1 MMGSVRYHFDSI
13 QTDSRFD
20 CGQTLFSL
28 DDGEN
33 VSESASKLLSDR
45 VHCGREQKVR
55 GVEGGSGW
63 TDGIGKTASSA
74 VKKSDSL
81 LIDEVELDG
90 SALRDFDGASD
101 DENDFLPVALG
112 TKIGTGLGENTR
124 ANSTVHWRNRI
135 RFCLKRVST
144 VFGCCFP
151 WAAGFNQFK

>member
-1 MMGSVRYHFDSI
+1 MMGSVRS
-13 QTDSRFD
+13 DSRF
-20 CGQTLFSL
+20 

-33 VSESASKLLSDR
+33 VSEDFPVGEAASKLLS
-45 VHCGREQKVR
+45 VGVPCGRREQKVR
-55 GVEGGSGW
+55 GGSGR

-90 SALRDFDGASD
+90 GAPRDFDGASD

-112 TKIGTGLGENTR
+112 TKIATGLGENTR
-124 ANSTVHWRNRI
+124 ANSTVHWQNRV
-135 RFCLKRVST
+135 RLRLKRVST